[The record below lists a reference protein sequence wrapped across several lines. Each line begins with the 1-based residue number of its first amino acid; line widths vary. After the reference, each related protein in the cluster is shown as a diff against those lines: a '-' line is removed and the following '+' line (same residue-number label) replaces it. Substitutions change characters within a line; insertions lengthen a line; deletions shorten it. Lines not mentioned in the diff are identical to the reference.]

1 MGRSPCPSPV
11 FSVFSGPSYL
21 GKRRLAWRAE
31 IKEASKQDSAIS
43 RTAPEK
49 SLRREI
55 VETHGGAAVYNKLS
69 VGWVRVEEHQRTGKK
84 RVFVSLPFRLGFP
97 VPPTAVNQRVDHESG
112 PERKRGEIPCG
123 NFG

>member
-1 MGRSPCPSPV
+1 V

-21 GKRRLAWRAE
+21 CKRRPAWRAE

-84 RVFVSLPFRLGFP
+84 SVFVSPFFRLGFP
-97 VPPTAVNQRVDHESG
+97 ALPTAVNQRADYKAD
-112 PERKRGEIPCG
+112 PEQKRGEIPCG
-123 NFG
+123 TFG